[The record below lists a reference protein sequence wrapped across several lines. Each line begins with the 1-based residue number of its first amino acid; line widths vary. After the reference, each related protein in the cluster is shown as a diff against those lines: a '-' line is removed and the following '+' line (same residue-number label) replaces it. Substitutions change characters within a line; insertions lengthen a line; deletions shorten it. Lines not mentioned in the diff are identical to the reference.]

1 MRTRGQS
8 DLRNAGISSAL
19 AKACLAVVATF
30 GLAVATSGSSDA
42 QTFIVAPNSFEA
54 VEGNSATCG
63 PFSPDC
69 AGPGDTVRYQQ
80 VIDASVFGGE
90 SGVINGLTFRQ
101 DCPGQ
106 QLEGEGPAL
115 QIRFSHTSTEPGELS
130 AMFDDNMGS
139 DEMMVLDVPLFQLF
153 SEALP
158 FDDTAPCP
166 LELDIF
172 LNVQDRFN
180 YNGQDNLLVDVRVL
194 GDSDPFTF
202 DALMGSPLTSAISA
216 MGPDGADAVMAD
228 NTASPAVI
236 AAFLISPPDQDGD
249 GITDNLDNCATVP
262 NPDQLDSDGDG
273 YGDACVPAGS
283 IASSASLGLG
293 PVVGTNTRVRRNA
306 ELGDYTDLGSNV
318 VIGRNTTA
326 GDEFVVGDNTRI
338 SRNTTF
344 GNNVEIG
351 SNGRIGRSST
361 LGDDVMVGDGVS
373 MGRFVTIG
381 AGAVIGNNVRIEPGA
396 VIEAGAVI
404 GDNAVIRRGAVIGAG
419 SQVGAG
425 ARVGRAA
432 NVGEGAVIGEGTV
445 VGRRANLGDGVQV
458 GDFSTIARDINVP
471 AGTTIGNNSTINR
484 NVRIGT
490 GVQIGSNVVVR
501 RGVTIADN
509 TVVPDGTVL
518 ERPRRRFSPQQFF
531 PQFFAFLAAFF
542 SQFRFF

>member
-8 DLRNAGISSAL
+8 DLRNAGVSSML

-30 GLAVATSGSSDA
+30 GFALASSGPSGA
-42 QTFIVAPNSFEA
+42 QTFIVAPGSFEA
-54 VEGNSATCG
+54 VEGDSATCG

-69 AGPGDTVRYQQ
+69 AAPGDTLRYQQ

-90 SGVINGLTFRQ
+90 AGMINGLTFRQ

-115 QIRFSHTSTEPGELS
+115 QIRFSHTSIQPGALDP
-130 AMFDDNMGS
+130 MFDANMGS
-139 DEMMVLDVPLFQLF
+139 DEMLVLDVPLFQLF

-172 LNVQDRFN
+172 LNVQDGFT

-194 GDSDPFTF
+194 SDSDPFTF
-202 DALMGSPLTSAISA
+202 DAISVSPVTSAISA
-216 MGPDGADAVMAD
+216 MGPDGANADMAD
-228 NTASPAVI
+228 NMASPAVI

-249 GITDNLDNCATVP
+249 GISDSRDNCATVA
-262 NPDQLDSDGDG
+262 NADQLDTDGDG
-273 YGDACVPAGS
+273 YGDACVPPGS

-293 PVVGTNTRVRRNA
+293 PQVGVNTQVRRNSTIGQYA
-306 ELGDYTDLGSNV
+306 NLGNNV
-318 VIGRNTTA
+318 VIGSNSTY
-326 GDEFVVGDNTRI
+326 GDNLVVGDNSQI
-338 SRNTTF
+338 WRNQSF

-351 SNGRIGRSST
+351 SNTRIGRSGT
-361 LGDDVMVGDGVS
+361 LGDDVMVGDGVRI
-373 MGRFVTIG
+373 GRFVTIG

-404 GDNAVIRRGAVIGAG
+404 GDNAIIRRGAVIGAG
-419 SQVGAG
+419 AQVGPDARIGRAATVGAG
-425 ARVGRAA
+425 SF
-432 NVGEGAVIGEGTV
+432 IGEGV
-445 VGRRANLGDGVQV
+445 VIGRRADLGDGVQV
-458 GDFSTIARDINVP
+458 GNFSWVARDVTVP
-471 AGTTIGNNSTINR
+471 AGTTIGDNTSINR
-484 NVRIGT
+484 GVRIGS
-490 GVQIGSNVVVR
+490 GVQIGSNVVVQR
-501 RGVTIADN
+501 SATIAAN
-509 TVVPDGTVL
+509 TVVPDGTVV

-542 SQFRFF
+542 SQFRF